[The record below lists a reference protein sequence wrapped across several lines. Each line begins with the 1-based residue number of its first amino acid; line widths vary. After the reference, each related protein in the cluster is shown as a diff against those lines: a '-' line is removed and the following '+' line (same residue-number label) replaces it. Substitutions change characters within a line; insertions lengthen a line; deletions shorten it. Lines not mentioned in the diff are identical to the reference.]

1 MSDSGC
7 LLYPLKSLLRPLD
20 FGEVFGRCGE
30 VEVEL
35 GCGDG
40 SFLLRYAALNPG
52 RNYLGIERLLGRI
65 SKIDRKGRR
74 LGLVNLRGLR
84 VEARYCLD
92 YLLPRG
98 GVSALHVY
106 FPDPWPKA
114 KHARRRLVDATFP
127 ASVVRVLSL
136 GGRVY
141 LRTDDEAYWEQMG
154 EAFAVEKRLR
164 QVETPEELA
173 GVTTDFEEE
182 FLAQGKPARRWAFEL
197 C

>member
-1 MSDSGC
+1 MSDTGC
-7 LLYPLKSLLRPLD
+7 LLYRLRSLLRPLE

-52 RNYLGIERLLGRI
+52 RDFLGIERLLGRI

-74 LGLVNLRGLR
+74 LGLTNLRGLR

-92 YLLPRG
+92 YLLPG
-98 GVSALHVY
+98 AGVSALHVY

-114 KHARRRLVDATFP
+114 RHARRRLVDETFP
-127 ASVVRVLSL
+127 GSVVRVLGP

-141 LRTDDEAYWEQMG
+141 LRTDDEAYWGQMG
-154 EAFAVEKRLR
+154 EVFAAEKRFR
-164 QVETPEELA
+164 RVETPEELA
-173 GVTTDFEEE
+173 RVTTDFEEE
-182 FLAQGKPARRWAFEL
+182 FLAQGKVARRWAFEL